1 MIEINLLPEEMRQTE
16 GTPPTR
22 LFTII
27 GGVVVACVLG
37 VFISQYYFIR
47 IPNMNVEIANRKLEI
62 EELKK
67 KEIAV
72 KETMKKI
79 ETIKAKVATLES
91 LIYSRI
97 RYARLLD
104 RLCDAMPD
112 GAWFKSFSIQK
123 VAGGGGAM
131 GKGGGDK
138 YQINFTGFTIG
149 ASELDRNQRL
159 TDLMNNL
166 EYHFRVVDCDPKTGL
181 NNFCGAIFDRPKLT
195 QKGSGTAPTP
205 SDKDPRISQVLQK
218 LAPKDA
224 INFVMSLRFELPAK
238 EVN

>member
-16 GTPPTR
+16 GTPPAR

-47 IPNMNVEIANRKLEI
+47 IPNMNVEIANRKADI
-62 EELKK
+62 EDLKK

-72 KETMKKI
+72 KETIKKI

-91 LIYSRI
+91 LIYSRV

-112 GAWFKSFSIQK
+112 GAWFKSFNVQRI
-123 VAGGGGAM
+123 GGGGGL
-131 GKGGGDK
+131 GKGGDV
-138 YQINFTGFTIG
+138 YQINVTGFTIG
-149 ASELDRNQRL
+149 NSELDRNQKL
-159 TDLMNNL
+159 TELMNNL

-181 NNFCGAIFDRPKLT
+181 NNFCGAIFERPNLSS
-195 QKGSGTAPTP
+195 KGSGTAPAPT
-205 SDKDPRISQVLQK
+205 DKDPRVAQVLLK

-224 INFVMSLRFELPAK
+224 INFVMSLKFELPLK
-238 EVN
+238 EPGI